1 MRSVKARVRN
11 DGGEWVIEEVPTPQ
25 LPSPGKS
32 QHTAP
37 AGRKHHMIRATTPD
51 DAQALGAFFVKSW
64 RDALSGVV
72 PAEALAQDDPAEV
85 AADCTRNATDPRRIF
100 TLAMDGSS
108 IMGVV
113 VAVLPQRQGEPG
125 SINSLYVDQSHY
137 RKGLGRRLMGH
148 VAAAMLERGVTSL
161 TLGVLR
167 DNLRARRFYDA
178 QGGVV
183 TSETTYDW
191 NGHLLPKLNYLFS
204 DLPRLVALGQGGPD
218 AQR

>member
-1 MRSVKARVRN
+1 
-11 DGGEWVIEEVPTPQ
+11 
-25 LPSPGKS
+25 
-32 QHTAP
+32 
-37 AGRKHHMIRATTPD
+37 MIRAATLD
-51 DAQALGAFFVKSW
+51 DAEALGVFFVKSW

-85 AADCTRNATDPRRIF
+85 AARCARNATDPTRIF
-100 TLAMDGSS
+100 SLAMDGSS

-113 VAVLPQRQGEPG
+113 VAVLPQGQGEAG
-125 SINSLYVDQSHY
+125 AINSLYVDQSHY
-137 RKGLGRRLMGH
+137 RKGLGRTLMGH
-148 VAAAMLERGVTSL
+148 VAASMLARGVTSL

-178 QGGVV
+178 QGGAV
-183 TSETTYDW
+183 TSETAYDW
-191 NGHLLPKLNYLFS
+191 NGHLLPQLNYLFS